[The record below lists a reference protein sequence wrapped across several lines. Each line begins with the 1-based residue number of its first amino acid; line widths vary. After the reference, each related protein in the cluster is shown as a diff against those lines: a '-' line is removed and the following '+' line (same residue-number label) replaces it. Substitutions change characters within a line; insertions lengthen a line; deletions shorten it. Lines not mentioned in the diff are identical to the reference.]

1 MDQNKWVPFIFL
13 LGSTMPMLGCGWFGS
28 ENNHSGKPSDL
39 IESKSPH
46 LLFVRD
52 TNYAVRYR
60 SKSIEIR
67 YKVSNCASDTI
78 NRKLLLLLP
87 GWNYADTQWFTRTE
101 VCSTA
106 LARGYDLMFVEMG
119 KSVYMDSLYPQMRN
133 DYREYPTRT
142 WLWDSVLRPLQFRGY
157 FTQIGIPEDPIQTGS
172 GKVLYKSL
180 RLPMP
185 CYVMGLSTGARGAVL
200 LAMEHGEAFRGCAG
214 LSGDYDPTLQPT
226 DNLMINCLGAM
237 NQNNWR
243 WRGSNNLV
251 LRARELRVSCFLAH
265 GGADRMVAV
274 TQSRAMYDALQKSNS
289 LNDQGESRK
298 LGPQF
303 KYVEILRA
311 EHDYKFWSD
320 AGIQALNFFKK
331 LESFDQYQNK

>member
-1 MDQNKWVPFIFL
+1 MAQNKWLPLIFL
-13 LGSTMPMLGCGWFGS
+13 LGSTMPMLGCGWSSS
-28 ENNHSGKPSDL
+28 ENAYNGKPSDAFVL
-39 IESKSPH
+39 KSHH
-46 LLFVRD
+46 LPFVRD
-52 TNYAVRYR
+52 TIYTVQYR

-67 YKVSNCASDTI
+67 YKVSNCAAEPI

-87 GWNYADTQWFTRTE
+87 GWNYADTQWCTRTA

-106 LARGYDLMFVEMG
+106 LARGYDIMLVEMG
-119 KSVYMDSLYPQMRN
+119 KSVYMDSLYLQMRK

-142 WLWDSVLRPLQFRGY
+142 WLWDSVLRPLQSRGY

-180 RLPMP
+180 RLPVP

-200 LAMEHGEAFRGCAG
+200 LAMEHGEAFKGCAG

-251 LRARELRVSCFLAH
+251 LRAKEMLVPCYLAH

-274 TQSRAMYDALQKSNS
+274 GQSRAMYDALEKAIN
-289 LNDQGESRK
+289 QGQSRN
-298 LGPQF
+298 LRPQF
-303 KYVEILRA
+303 KYIEISRA
-311 EHDYKFWSD
+311 DHDYKFWGI
-320 AGIQALNFFKK
+320 AGIQALNFFKN
-331 LESFDQYQNK
+331 LESFDQNKNK